1 MLLRPATLTLPKPS
15 GTGTVVGFGFDG
27 DGDELHLVPAKLAG
41 DTVELKVWHFSGA
54 GTLTARLSE
63 LNAVLSYETTR
74 AHGRAEQRIATAL
87 IDAAENGSDPGPAIF
102 DALANWRLSVS
113 NGLQVA
119 RDAAR
124 LDFFEL
130 AFGEWQAWQAYV
142 QEYRDSVTPDQAS
155 TFDIFI
161 RFDSSLATAAAY
173 DIGLNLLAGCVGP
186 GVPRSALRDV
196 LRLATP
202 VVMAALPIDQA
213 NDPSQRQ
220 LPTGDGLARA
230 CLDIELLTFD
240 HAPTFARNR
249 DNDFTAESRVK
260 FWDGPASTTI
270 AVRYQL
276 RDATT
281 GPTAPLASGTS
292 TTGSYEDNITP
303 AGLGTH
309 HYELTVDLDTGG
321 NDEVLASFFDRQTD
335 VVEVRERLDLQA
347 RRPSDVAFGDLVGSV
362 GPGGTVFLRIRL
374 AGDDV
379 AGKTITLT
387 HDENGS
393 VASTTTTDTNGEA
406 FLTYGAPAT
415 AQIELVT
422 ATITEAGLESGD
434 AVVITTIAPPAAGV
448 TRLRNRAAVAAGCLG
463 GPALD
468 NLVSAPG
475 VSTFDE
481 SLACAGAE
489 GANSLASSFFRETLV
504 AGKVTEVELRGL
516 ADVAPGTHP
525 SGFATAAG
533 RYEIEFTVDQPRRI
547 TIVGTLS
554 TCNAA
559 GTAELL
565 LVSFDTGVVVRRTC
579 VSPSFTAVLSPGRY
593 VFTIEP
599 SPEPRTATDGRQG
612 RSGTT
617 SRCRSRDEA
626 AVTPRGRG
634 ARDAG
639 RDRAVRAG
647 RRQAE
652 SARAELH
659 HTRGGGSWWLV
670 TVRGGGLAAGTL
682 ELTVGGERVD
692 LFDRRSDRASFRVPA
707 LGAVG
712 EVEVVARKP
721 GGRFAE
727 IGLTVRFDGQTAAV
741 ADESAAVSVP
751 VGADG
756 GTIAVEG
763 MSLAIPAGAVP
774 EGTEI
779 TATPLRSLQ
788 GSPFSA
794 PPVGLKLEPSGLVL
808 LRPATLT
815 LPKPSGTGTVVGFGF
830 DGDGDELHLVPTK
843 LAGDTVEL
851 KVWHF
856 SGAGTLTAR
865 LSELNAVLSYET
877 TRAHG
882 RAEQRIATA
891 LIDAAEN
898 GSDPGPAI
906 FDALTNWRL
915 SVSNGL
921 QVARD
926 AARLDFFE
934 LAFGEWQA
942 WQAYVQE
949 YRDSV
954 TPDQASTFDIFIRFD
969 NSLATAA
976 AYDIGLNLLA
986 GWSAPACRARR
997 CATCSGS
1004 RPRS

>member
-1 MLLRPATLTLPKPS
+1 MRRLAILAVVVGAAVAGGPAAASTKPLQLTAISPSVADRGELVTVRGGGLAAGTLELSVGGERVDLFDRRSDRASFRVPALGAVGEVEVVARKPGGRFAEIGLTVRFDGQTAAVADESAAVSVPVGADGGTIAVEGMSLAIPAGAVPEGTEITATPLRSLQGSPFSAAPVGLKLEPSGLVLLRPATLTLPKPS

-230 CLDIELLTFD
+230 CLDIELLAFD

-249 DNDFTAESRVK
+249 DNDFTAESRVR

-292 TTGSYEDNITP
+292 TTGSYEDNISP
-303 AGLGTH
+303 AGLGTR

-321 NDEVLASFFDRQTD
+321 NDAVLASFFDRQTD

-525 SGFATAAG
+525 AGFATAAG
-533 RYEIEFTVDQPRRI
+533 RYEIEFTVEQPRRI

-593 VFTIEP
+593 VFTIETVAGT
-599 SPEPRTATDGRQG
+599 SDGNG
-612 RSGTT
+612 RPTGTFGY
-617 SRCRSRDEA
+617 D
-626 AVTPRGRG
+626 
-634 ARDAG
+634 
-639 RDRAVRAG
+639 
-647 RRQAE
+647 
-652 SARAELH
+652 
-659 HTRGGGSWWLV
+659 V
-670 TVRGGGLAAGTL
+670 TV
-682 ELTVGGERVD
+682 
-692 LFDRRSDRASFRVPA
+692 SF
-707 LGAVG
+707 
-712 EVEVVARKP
+712 
-721 GGRFAE
+721 
-727 IGLTVRFDGQTAAV
+727 
-741 ADESAAVSVP
+741 S
-751 VGADG
+751 
-756 GTIAVEG
+756 
-763 MSLAIPAGAVP
+763 
-774 EGTEI
+774 
-779 TATPLRSLQ
+779 
-788 GSPFSA
+788 
-794 PPVGLKLEPSGLVL
+794 
-808 LRPATLT
+808 
-815 LPKPSGTGTVVGFGF
+815 
-830 DGDGDELHLVPTK
+830 
-843 LAGDTVEL
+843 
-851 KVWHF
+851 
-856 SGAGTLTAR
+856 
-865 LSELNAVLSYET
+865 
-877 TRAHG
+877 
-882 RAEQRIATA
+882 
-891 LIDAAEN
+891 
-898 GSDPGPAI
+898 
-906 FDALTNWRL
+906 
-915 SVSNGL
+915 
-921 QVARD
+921 
-926 AARLDFFE
+926 
-934 LAFGEWQA
+934 
-942 WQAYVQE
+942 
-949 YRDSV
+949 
-954 TPDQASTFDIFIRFD
+954 
-969 NSLATAA
+969 
-976 AYDIGLNLLA
+976 
-986 GWSAPACRARR
+986 
-997 CATCSGS
+997 
-1004 RPRS
+1004 